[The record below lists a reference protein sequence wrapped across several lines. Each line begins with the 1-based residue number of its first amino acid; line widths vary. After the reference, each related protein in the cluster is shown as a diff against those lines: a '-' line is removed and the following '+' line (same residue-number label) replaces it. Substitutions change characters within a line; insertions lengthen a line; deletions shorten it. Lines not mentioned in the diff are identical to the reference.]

1 MHILAIVPARGG
13 SKGIRRKNLAVL
25 AGRPLVYYSIKVA
38 LDSEL
43 ISRVVT
49 STEDLEIAATA
60 RKYGAEVPFMRP
72 DELAGDHSTDFE
84 VFEHVLKNLEE
95 GEGYVP
101 DLVVHLRPTCPIRK
115 SRTIDEGVRVFLQNP
130 QADSLRS
137 VSLATETPYKMWRIG
152 RDGLMRPILG
162 LDGKNE
168 PFNMPRQQLPLVY
181 WQNGYLDITRY
192 STIMEKGSM
201 TGPTVVPLIVD
212 ERIVDIDYAPSLKEA
227 ERILLGKDSEA
238 GIDQSNI
245 RRYPG

>member
-1 MHILAIVPARGG
+1 
-13 SKGIRRKNLAVL
+13 
-25 AGRPLVYYSIKVA
+25 
-38 LDSEL
+38 
-43 ISRVVT
+43 
-49 STEDLEIAATA
+49 
-60 RKYGAEVPFMRP
+60 
-72 DELAGDHSTDFE
+72 
-84 VFEHVLKNLEE
+84 
-95 GEGYVP
+95 
-101 DLVVHLRPTCPIRK
+101 
-115 SRTIDEGVRVFLQNP
+115 
-130 QADSLRS
+130 
-137 VSLATETPYKMWRIG
+137 
-152 RDGLMRPILG
+152 MRPILG